1 MNSTLPVLIGFQ
13 PLDEREIRKR
23 GTIGWYWWWR
33 WWWRK
38 VFVRFQV
45 PCGIAENRCTCLV
58 NTNKNG
64 KPAIMSGEK
73 HDAYPGCFKLIFRE
87 KSPALCPVTASLL
100 LSPPPPCL
108 FSPFNVSKMPRTWI
122 DFYLP
127 VRIRIL
133 GLSRYFKKMYSQS
146 LFRVACIAIYRCIIA
161 I

>member
-100 LSPPPPCL
+100 LSPPPLASFLPSTWAKCREREL
-108 FSPFNVSKMPRTWI
+108 IFIYQCESAFSAYHDTSK
-122 DFYLP
+122 
-127 VRIRIL
+127 
-133 GLSRYFKKMYSQS
+133 K
-146 LFRVACIAIYRCIIA
+146 CIANPFFALRA
-161 I
+161 